1 VIALVAL
8 GLAVGLGLAVAGRPG
23 SPGPRIPGRTGAVVE
38 TPAAGGIGVDLPP
51 GWHRLDPPITA
62 VVDPTERLLLT
73 SYPARPGG
81 NCGPDR
87 AEREL
92 PAGGALIYVFE
103 YAGRPAAVG
112 TYPARRAFPPRPA
125 HFGLPRRALAT
136 YECWHVPSYL
146 LRFSSAGRY
155 FQVHVALGP
164 GISPESRGQV
174 LGVLD
179 SLRVSPV
186 AKASPRR
193 PARPARPARR
203 YTVGELEAALRTNPN
218 RQARRAAC
226 APATGADRREAE
238 RAFGRTRAPL
248 FACRLDLGGGSTE
261 LFDVVLTP
269 GGCFVGERRRPGA
282 ADYGCIR

>member
-1 VIALVAL
+1 
-8 GLAVGLGLAVAGRPG
+8 VAGRSAP
-23 SPGPRIPGRTGAVVE
+23 SSRSHPVAPRS
-38 TPAAGGIGVDLPP
+38 GIGVDLPP

-73 SYPARPGG
+73 SYPASRGG

-112 TYPARRAFPPRPA
+112 TDPARRAFPPRPA
-125 HFGLPRRALAT
+125 HFGLLGRALAT

-146 LRFSSAGRY
+146 LRFSSADRY

-164 GISPESRGQV
+164 GISPAGRRQV
-174 LGVLD
+174 LSVLD
-179 SLRVSPV
+179 SLRV
-186 AKASPRR
+186 ARATKASARR
-193 PARPARPARR
+193 PAGPARG
-203 YTVGELEAALRTNPN
+203 YTVRELEAALRTNPN
-218 RQARRAAC
+218 REARRVGC
-226 APATGADRREAE
+226 APATGADRREA
-238 RAFGRTRAPL
+238 RRTFGRTRARL
-248 FACRLDLGGGSTE
+248 FVCRLDLGAGSAE
-261 LFDVVLTP
+261 LFDVVLMRD
-269 GGCFVGERRRPGA
+269 GCFVGERRRPGA